1 VRTSR
6 RLGLDTDETK
16 CVAFELL
23 RLCKMFFI
31 LFRLASML
39 GERPPQAGLFSTE
52 AVFEQAY
59 GEPIPIRSAIGQ
71 LVSTVMVKEG
81 T

>member
-1 VRTSR
+1 MKANLSFLNFFAFV
-6 RLGLDTDETK
+6 K
-16 CVAFELL
+16 CSSFY
-23 RLCKMFFI
+23 FD
-31 LFRLASML
+31 LASMFVA
-39 GERPPQAGLFSTE
+39 RPPQAGLFSTE

-59 GEPIPIRSAIGQ
+59 PAPIPIHSAIGQ

>member
-1 VRTSR
+1 
-6 RLGLDTDETK
+6 
-16 CVAFELL
+16 
-23 RLCKMFFI
+23 MFG
-31 LFRLASML
+31 A
-39 GERPPQAGLFSTE
+39 RPPQAGLFSTE

-59 GEPIPIRSAIGQ
+59 AEPIPICSAIGQ